1 MSATNVIVADIGG
14 THIRLAIASGGT
26 VALGTAKRYAAGDF
40 AGPAE
45 AVRHYLDETKQRRP
59 DAACLALAGPVLG
72 RRVSMVNNRWI
83 IDADAFETRTGIA
96 DCRLI
101 NDFEALALALPSLAP
116 DDLIA
121 VGGGVAAPGSRAV
134 LGPGTGLGVA
144 VLAEGEG
151 LRLAVPS
158 EGGHS
163 SFSPVDALEIEILRR
178 MTEIHGR
185 VSNERLISGP
195 GLEALHLVL
204 AEIDGRAREPL
215 SARQI
220 IDAGLEDRTSQS
232 WRTISTFCAVF
243 GTMAG
248 DLALLV
254 GAVGGIYLAGGIAQR
269 LATAFD
275 ATPFRARF
283 EAKGRLSNFTQDI
296 PVNVIT
302 GAYVALDGAAR
313 AYANLGPD
321 GHHKDP

>member
-1 MSATNVIVADIGG
+1 MIS
-14 THIRLAIASGGT
+14 R
-26 VALGTAKRYAAGDF
+26 RWPWRCP
-40 AGPAE
+40 PA
-45 AVRHYLDETKQRRP
+45 
-59 DAACLALAGPVLG
+59 
-72 RRVSMVNNRWI
+72 
-83 IDADAFETRTGIA
+83 
-96 DCRLI
+96 
-101 NDFEALALALPSLAP
+101 LAP

-121 VGGGVAAPGSRAV
+121 IGGGVAVSGSRAV

-144 VLAEGEG
+144 VLAEREG
-151 LRLAVPS
+151 VRLAVPS

-163 SFSPVDALEIEILRR
+163 SFSPVDALEIEILRH
-178 MTEIHGR
+178 MTQIHGR

-195 GLEALHLVL
+195 GLEALHLIL
-204 AEIDGRAREPL
+204 ADIDGRAHEPL

-220 IDAGLEDRTSQS
+220 IDVGLEDQASAA
-232 WRTISTFCAVF
+232 WRTISTFCAIF

-269 LATAFD
+269 LALAFED
-275 ATPFRARF
+275 TPFRARF
-283 EAKGRLSNFTQDI
+283 EAKGRLSYFTQGI

-321 GHHKDP
+321 GHNDP

>member
-1 MSATNVIVADIGG
+1 MSAPPSVIVADIGG

-26 VALGTAKRYAAGDF
+26 VAMATAKRYAAGDF

-45 AVRHYLDETKQRRP
+45 AVRHYLDETKQGRP

-72 RRVSMVNNRWI
+72 RRVSMVNNRWVV
-83 IDADAFETRTGIA
+83 DADAFETRTGIA

-101 NDFEALALALPSLAP
+101 NDFEALALALPALAP
-116 DDLIA
+116 ADLIA
-121 VGGGVAAPGSRAV
+121 VGGGVAAPGCRAV

-144 VLAEGEG
+144 VLAERDG

-204 AEIDGRAREPL
+204 ADIDGRTREPIT
-215 SARQI
+215 ARQI
-220 IDAGLEDRTSQS
+220 IDAGLMDRTSNG
-232 WRTISTFCAVF
+232 WRTISTFCAIF

-248 DLALLV
+248 DVALLV

-269 LATAFD
+269 LATVFAD
-275 ATPFRARF
+275 TPFRDRF
-283 EAKGRLSNFTQDI
+283 EAKGRLSYFTQGI
-296 PVNVIT
+296 PVHVIT

-313 AYANLGPD
+313 AYADLGPD
-321 GHHKDP
+321 GQRHP